1 MRLLTL
7 SVRCVTVVP
16 AVASRPPHFG
26 SRGRT
31 GTAITLFQLRRVPYR
46 GWQARDM
53 MAPTLLQPRDS
64 RSESS
69 RKTSAWSRPLPDD
82 LLKDAQRRL
91 HILALLM
98 AFVFFAA
105 NFGWLAIGW
114 ADHLAHLLE
123 RAIRWAPGVIS
134 ISLALAVA
142 AVTKYSKLPA
152 ATVLNLGLVFEVV
165 ISFGIATAEYSEFYA
180 PMQRSPGDYQGVGLS
195 WVAPWVLVY
204 AMVVPTPPRKALLA
218 MIASVSAVPIVLA
231 LTIRFG
237 PGAIM
242 PVGGEFAFA
251 FALQYGLVVLMG
263 FVGARVVYKMGA
275 DVGRARELG
284 SYQLI
289 DRIGRGGMGE
299 VWKAEHRML
308 ARTAAIKLIR
318 PDALG
323 GEADARQIAV
333 ARFER
338 EAQTTAALRSPH
350 AVELYDFGVADTG
363 ALYYVMELL
372 QGFDAQVLVEKFGP
386 LPAERVV
393 YLLTQV
399 CDSLGEAHAAGLVH
413 RDIKP
418 SNIHVCRYGRKFD
431 FVKVLDFGLVKLRHD
446 VGDEKTMAQ
455 LTVAN
460 VITGTPAFMAP
471 EQVLGEAASD
481 GRTDLYAVGCVAFW
495 LLTGQTVFQGSTVM
509 DMLTQHARDEPP
521 PPSQCSELPI
531 PPALDEVILR
541 CLAKRPQDRPQSADE
556 LAQALQ
562 IACDARAWTEAQG
575 REWWE
580 RRLEEA

>member
-1 MRLLTL
+1 MIA
-7 SVRCVTVVP
+7 P
-16 AVASRPPHFG
+16 
-26 SRGRT
+26 
-31 GTAITLFQLRRVPYR
+31 TLFQP
-46 GWQARDM
+46 G
-53 MAPTLLQPRDS
+53 DS

-69 RKTSAWSRPLPDD
+69 RQTSTWSRALPDD

-123 RAIRWAPGVIS
+123 RTTRWAPGVIS

-165 ISFGIATAEYSEFYA
+165 TSFGIAAAEYSEFYA
-180 PMQRSPGDYQGVGLS
+180 PMQRTPGDYQGVGLS

-237 PGAIM
+237 PGAIGV

-284 SYQLI
+284 SYRLI

-308 ARTAAIKLIR
+308 ARTAAIKLIH

-323 GEADARQIAV
+323 GDADARQTAV

-350 AVELYDFGVADTG
+350 TVELYDFGVSDTST
-363 ALYYVMELL
+363 LYYVMELL
-372 QGFDAQVLVEKFGP
+372 HGYDAQVMVERFGP
-386 LPAERVV
+386 LPAERAV

-446 VGDEKTMAQ
+446 VGDEKTMVQ

-509 DMLTQHARDEPP
+509 DVLTQHARDEPP
-521 PPSQCSELPI
+521 PPSRCSELPI

-541 CLAKRPQDRPQSADE
+541 CLAKRPEDRPQSADE

-580 RRLEEA
+580 PRLEGA